1 MRAIRTADDVAIVM
15 LDHIRL
21 GMRLQREL
29 DKAADECEG
38 KTQKEINGIFHR
50 RLNRVFRSKHKI
62 QKQGQKT

>member
-38 KTQKEINGIFHR
+38 KTQGEINRIFHR
-50 RLNRVFRSKHKI
+50 RLNKVFKTD
-62 QKQGQKT
+62 QTKQGNKQ